1 MNIVKIYSMSGG
13 PIAVLRNVVDW
24 KVIFT
29 SKNASSMMATFVLD
43 KNGKKVYKS
52 FQGQF
57 IVERTGDAP
66 PNIDLN
72 KEN

>member
-1 MNIVKIYSMSGG
+1 MNTVKIYSMSGE

-24 KVIFT
+24 NVIFT

-72 KEN
+72 G

>member
-1 MNIVKIYSMSGG
+1 MNIVKIYSMSGE
-13 PIAVLRNVVDW
+13 PIAVLRNGVDW

>member
-1 MNIVKIYSMSGG
+1 MNIVKIYSMSGE
-13 PIAVLRNVVDW
+13 PIAVLKNVVDW

-57 IVERTGDAP
+57 ILERTGDTP

>member
-1 MNIVKIYSMSGG
+1 MNIVKIYSMSGE

-57 IVERTGDAP
+57 IVERTGEAP